1 MEIFNLYSESGT
13 SKLLIE
19 FLWMLP
25 GLFIFGVI
33 GYLISIKLNLKK
45 QEKVLVSLT
54 AAIAFIA
61 LVGLLAIDDVMF
73 NSKWGRDKL
82 VLEDAQVLKGVVSA
96 RREKKG
102 RHLYEV
108 IEIGSHTLWRI
119 APVYDKYLPDACYPD
134 LIKYSGSNNKESEI
148 RYVPLYLNENEPS
161 EVSYCITYVATL

>member
-1 MEIFNLYSESGT
+1 MEIFNLYSESGV
-13 SKLLIE
+13 SKLHIE
-19 FLWMLP
+19 IVWMLP
-25 GLFIFGVI
+25 SLIMIGVI
-33 GYLISIKLNLKK
+33 GYLISVKLNVKK
-45 QEKVLVSLT
+45 YKRVIYTLT
-54 AAIAFIA
+54 PAIAFIA

-73 NSKWGRDKL
+73 NSKWGWDKL

-119 APVYDKYLPDACYPD
+119 APIYDKYLPDACYQD
-134 LIKYSGSNNKESEI
+134 LIKYSGSNNEETEI